1 MEGATASPAGIPA
14 ARRSGSVDD
23 LPPPVHRSIGHRVRA
38 RLPAVAGG
46 VLVAFVM
53 LVLFGPVLM
62 LALFSFNDSS
72 IISLPWEGFTTKWYE
87 EAWANGQA
95 RDAVMNSLLVATVVM
110 ILSVVLGTMAAW
122 GLTRLRFRG
131 RAFIA
136 GLNGAV
142 LVVPW
147 LIIGVAGLIFFSQ
160 IQVQLSLETIALMHL
175 VVTFPLVVAIVSAG
189 LVRFQRSLEEA
200 AIDLG
205 ATQVQMLR
213 YVVLPQ
219 IGPSIAAASIFAFA
233 WSFNN
238 FEISFFTGG
247 FEQTFPVWVFSI
259 LRQSENL
266 PMVNAVST
274 VIAAAQI
281 VAVFAGW
288 ALMKRLSKSDDDEN
302 LTGLLTGGTR

>member
-1 MEGATASPAGIPA
+1 MAGSARPVGRRLRRRAPGAASA
-14 ARRSGSVDD
+14 ALV
-23 LPPPVHRSIGHRVRA
+23 
-38 RLPAVAGG
+38 AV
-46 VLVAFVM
+46 VLV
-53 LVLFGPVLM
+53 VLFGPVLI

-72 IISLPWEGFTTKWYE
+72 IISLPWEGFTIHWYE

-95 RDAVMNSLLVATVVM
+95 RDAVVNSLVVASVVTVVS
-110 ILSVVLGTMAAW
+110 LVFGTAAAW
-122 GLTRLRFRG
+122 GLTRLRFPGRG
-131 RAFIA
+131 GLA
-136 GLNGAV
+136 GLHASV

-147 LIIGVAGLIFFSQ
+147 LIIGVAGLIFFSELG
-160 IQVQLSLETIALMHL
+160 VSLSLETVALMHL

-205 ATQVQMLR
+205 ASQLQMLR

-219 IGPSIAAASIFAFA
+219 IAPSLAAAGIFAFA

-247 FEQTFPVWVFSI
+247 FDQTFPVWVFSI

-266 PMVNAVST
+266 PVVNAAST
-274 VIAAAQI
+274 VIALAQ
-281 VAVFAGW
+281 VLAVFGAW
-288 ALMKRLSKSDDDEN
+288 LAIKRLSRRGGSGGDEAISE
-302 LTGLLTGGTR
+302 LMTGAVR

>member
-1 MEGATASPAGIPA
+1 MAGSPGTVAAAPPA
-14 ARRSGSVDD
+14 PTGREAAAPLERP
-23 LPPPVHRSIGHRVRA
+23 LGHRIRR
-38 RLPAVAGG
+38 RLPGFAGG
-46 VLVAFVM
+46 LLVAFVM

-87 EAWANGQA
+87 EAWSNGQA
-95 RDAVMNSLLVATVVM
+95 RDAVVNSLVVATIVM
-110 ILSVVLGTMAAW
+110 VLSVILGTLAAW

-131 RAFIA
+131 RGFVA

-160 IQVQLSLETIALMHL
+160 IGVPLSLQTVTMMHL

-205 ATQVQMLR
+205 ATQAQMLR

-219 IGPSIAAASIFAFA
+219 VGPSIAAASIFAFA

-238 FEISFFTGG
+238 FEISFFNGG

-266 PMVNAVST
+266 PVVNAVST

-281 VAVFAGW
+281 LAVFGGW
-288 ALMKRLSKSDDDEN
+288 MLMRRLTRSGGDSDET

>member
-1 MEGATASPAGIPA
+1 MAGAAASPAGIRTP
-14 ARRSGSVDD
+14 RSPGAVDD
-23 LPPPVHRSIGHRVRA
+23 LPPPVQHSVGQRIRA
-38 RLPAVAGG
+38 RLPGLAGG
-46 VLVAFVM
+46 ILVAFVM
-53 LVLFGPVLM
+53 VVLFGPVLM

-95 RDAVMNSLLVATVVM
+95 RDAVTNSLIVATIVM
-110 ILSVVLGTMAAW
+110 VLSGVLGTMAAW

-131 RAFIA
+131 RGMIA
-136 GLNGAV
+136 GLNGSV

-205 ATQVQMLR
+205 ATQIQMLR

-266 PMVNAVST
+266 PVVNAVST
-274 VIAAAQI
+274 VIATAQI
-281 VAVFAGW
+281 AAVFAGW
-288 ALMKRLSKSDDDEN
+288 ALMKRLSRSEDEN

>member
-1 MEGATASPAGIPA
+1 M
-14 ARRSGSVDD
+14 V
-23 LPPPVHRSIGHRVRA
+23 
-38 RLPAVAGG
+38 
-46 VLVAFVM
+46 
-53 LVLFGPVLM
+53 VLFGPVLM

-72 IISLPWEGFTTKWYE
+72 IISLPWEGFTTRWYQ
-87 EAWANGQA
+87 EAWDNGQA
-95 RDAVMNSLLVATVVM
+95 RDAVVHSLVVASVVM
-110 ILSVVLGTMAAW
+110 VFSVVLGTLAAW
-122 GLTRLRFRG
+122 GLTRLRFKGRG
-131 RAFIA
+131 AVA

-147 LIIGVAGLIFFSQ
+147 LIIGVAGLIFFSEL
-160 IQVQLSLETIALMHL
+160 QVPLSLETIALMHL

-205 ATQVQMLR
+205 ANQRQMLR

-219 IGPSIAAASIFAFA
+219 IGPSLAAASIFAFA

-266 PMVNAVST
+266 PIVNAVST

-281 VAVFAGW
+281 IAVFGAW
-288 ALMKRLSKSDDDEN
+288 VLIKRLTRNESGEDI
-302 LTGLLTGGTR
+302 TGLLTGGTR

>member
-1 MEGATASPAGIPA
+1 MAGSPGTVAAAPPAPDGRGAA
-14 ARRSGSVDD
+14 
-23 LPPPVHRSIGHRVRA
+23 PPLERPLGHRIRR
-38 RLPAVAGG
+38 RLPGFAGG
-46 VLVAFVM
+46 LLVAFVM

-87 EAWANGQA
+87 EAWSNGQA
-95 RDAVMNSLLVATVVM
+95 RDAVVNSLVVATIVM
-110 ILSVVLGTMAAW
+110 VLSVILGTLAAW

-131 RAFIA
+131 RGFVA

-160 IQVQLSLETIALMHL
+160 IGVPLSLQTVTMMHL

-205 ATQVQMLR
+205 ATQTQMLR

-219 IGPSIAAASIFAFA
+219 VGPSIAAASIFAFA

-238 FEISFFTGG
+238 FEISFFNGG

-266 PMVNAVST
+266 PVVNAVST

-281 VAVFAGW
+281 LAVFGGW
-288 ALMKRLSKSDDDEN
+288 MLMRRLTRSGGDSDET

>member
-1 MEGATASPAGIPA
+1 MAGSPGRLTAAPPAMATRPA
-14 ARRSGSVDD
+14 AA
-23 LPPPVHRSIGHRVRA
+23 PPVERPLGHRLRQ
-38 RLPAVAGG
+38 RLPGIAGG
-46 VLVAFVM
+46 LLVAFVM
-53 LVLFGPVLM
+53 VVLFGPVLM

-87 EAWANGQA
+87 EAWSNGQA
-95 RDAVMNSLLVATVVM
+95 RDAVVNSLLVATVVM
-110 ILSVVLGTMAAW
+110 VLSVVLGTLAAW

-131 RAFIA
+131 RGFIA

-160 IQVQLSLETIALMHL
+160 TGVPLSLKTIALMHL

-205 ATQVQMLR
+205 ATQRQMLR

-219 IGPSIAAASIFAFA
+219 VGPSIAAASIFAFA

-238 FEISFFTGG
+238 FEISFFNGG

-266 PMVNAVST
+266 PIVNAVST

-281 VAVFAGW
+281 LAVFGAW
-288 ALMKRLSKSDDDEN
+288 FLMKRLTRRGGDGDET

>member
-1 MEGATASPAGIPA
+1 MAGSPGRLTAAPPAMATRPA
-14 ARRSGSVDD
+14 AA
-23 LPPPVHRSIGHRVRA
+23 PPVERPLGHRLRQ
-38 RLPAVAGG
+38 RLPGIAGG
-46 VLVAFVM
+46 LLVAFVM
-53 LVLFGPVLM
+53 VVLFGPVLM

-87 EAWANGQA
+87 EAWNNGQA
-95 RDAVMNSLLVATVVM
+95 RDAVVNSLIVATIVM
-110 ILSVVLGTMAAW
+110 VLSVVLGTLAAW

-131 RAFIA
+131 RGFIA

-147 LIIGVAGLIFFSQ
+147 LIIGVAGLIFFSE
-160 IQVQLSLETIALMHL
+160 IGVSLSLQTITLMHL

-205 ATQVQMLR
+205 ATQRQMLR

-219 IGPSIAAASIFAFA
+219 VGPSIAAASIFAFA

-238 FEISFFTGG
+238 FEISFFNGG

-266 PMVNAVST
+266 PVVNAVST
-274 VIAAAQI
+274 VIAIAQI
-281 VAVFAGW
+281 LAVFGAW
-288 ALMKRLSKSDDDEN
+288 ALMKRLTRSEGEGSET
-302 LTGLLTGGTR
+302 LTGLLTGGAR

>member
-1 MEGATASPAGIPA
+1 MAGSPGTVAAAPPAPADRGAA
-14 ARRSGSVDD
+14 APLERP
-23 LPPPVHRSIGHRVRA
+23 LGHRIRR
-38 RLPAVAGG
+38 RLPGFAGG
-46 VLVAFVM
+46 LLVAFVM

-87 EAWANGQA
+87 EAWNNGQA
-95 RDAVMNSLLVATVVM
+95 RDAVVNSLVVATIVM
-110 ILSVVLGTMAAW
+110 VLSVILGTLAAW

-131 RAFIA
+131 RGFVA

-160 IQVQLSLETIALMHL
+160 IGVPLSLQTVTMMHL

-205 ATQVQMLR
+205 ATQMQMLR

-219 IGPSIAAASIFAFA
+219 VGPSIAAASIFAFA

-238 FEISFFTGG
+238 FEISFFNGG

-266 PMVNAVST
+266 PVVNAVST

-281 VAVFAGW
+281 LAVFGGW
-288 ALMKRLSKSDDDEN
+288 MLMRRLTRSGGDSDET

>member
-1 MEGATASPAGIPA
+1 
-14 ARRSGSVDD
+14 
-23 LPPPVHRSIGHRVRA
+23 
-38 RLPAVAGG
+38 
-46 VLVAFVM
+46 M

-87 EAWANGQA
+87 EAWSNGQA
-95 RDAVMNSLLVATVVM
+95 RDAVVNSLVVATIVM
-110 ILSVVLGTMAAW
+110 VLSVILGTLAAW

-131 RAFIA
+131 RGFVA

-160 IQVQLSLETIALMHL
+160 IGVPLSLQTVTMMHL
-175 VVTFPLVVAIVSAG
+175 VVTFPLVVAIVAAG

-205 ATQVQMLR
+205 ATQTQMLR

-219 IGPSIAAASIFAFA
+219 VGPSIAAASIFAFA

-238 FEISFFTGG
+238 FEISFFNGG

-266 PMVNAVST
+266 PVVNAVST

-281 VAVFAGW
+281 LAVFGGW
-288 ALMKRLSKSDDDEN
+288 MLMRRLTRSGGDSDET